1 MGLDAPDVRCEANAC
16 PVTATFAR
24 SAGPL
29 FLWKAHVIQIVFKI
43 QPKTYV
49 NALDTPPEIKE
60 AFHAFQLEAQA
71 NRRSF

>member
-24 SAGPL
+24 SAGPIL
-29 FLWKAHVIQIVFKI
+29 VEGARHQIVFKI